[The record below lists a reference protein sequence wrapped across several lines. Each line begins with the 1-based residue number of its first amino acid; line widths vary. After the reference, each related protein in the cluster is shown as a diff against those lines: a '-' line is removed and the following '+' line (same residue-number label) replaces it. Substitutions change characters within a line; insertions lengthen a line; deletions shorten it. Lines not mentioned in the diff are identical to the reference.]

1 MGEEGE
7 DVKPK
12 LNIQVGQLE
21 LISCFGAEITIKVKA
36 NTPFKKIFEAA
47 EKRFSKDPGTFKFT
61 YDGQRIQADET
72 PASLGMEDGDQI
84 DANLEQ
90 LGGSLDASS

>member
-12 LNIQVGQLE
+12 LNIQVVHGGVQ
-21 LISCFGAEITIKVKA
+21 ITIKVKA

-47 EKRFSKDPGTFKFT
+47 ENRFSKDPGTFKFT
-61 YDGQRIQADET
+61 YDGQRIQPDES

-90 LGGSLDASS
+90 LGGSFGSCS

>member
-12 LNIQVGQLE
+12 LNIQVVHGGVQ
-21 LISCFGAEITIKVKA
+21 ITIKVKA